1 MEEVWSYLSND
12 QYELHS
18 TKDEEVESTKEALA
32 ISVQVMKGTKG
43 GKSFRLRGFWANQ
56 EVYMLVDSC
65 STNCFIS
72 EHLAVAVGGKVPLQ
86 QHVTVRVANGDL
98 LLCSYELPDQ
108 LWCIQGSP
116 SRLLSRY
123 CH

>member
-1 MEEVWSYLSND
+1 MEEVWSYLSDD

-18 TKDEEVESTKEALA
+18 TEDEEVESAEEALA
-32 ISVQVMKGTKG
+32 ISVQAMKGTKG

-56 EVYMLVDSC
+56 EVYMLVDSG

-72 EHLAVAVGGKVPLQ
+72 EHLAAAEGRFLYNNLSLSALPMGICFCVPMSCQISCGL
-86 QHVTVRVANGDL
+86 
-98 LLCSYELPDQ
+98 YK
-108 LWCIQGSP
+108 GSP